1 MGSTREGIT
10 VSSPRPVGVRGPLA
24 PFAVGFEEDLAGQGY
39 RSATDHLYVM
49 AQLSRWMGS
58 EMLGA
63 ADLSLSGIKEFLAW
77 REASGY
83 VGAVS
88 PVRLS
93 RLVDYLVCV
102 GAVAGFESAVADT
115 PVESLIERYRCYL
128 LQERGFQTDSVRV
141 YVDVARLFLL
151 WLSADGD
158 VDLEKATAAEVTR
171 FVLGESQRLRV
182 ASAKAMTTRLRSL
195 LRFLYVQGLT
205 AHPLADAVPSVA
217 GWRLASLPK
226 ALPPSQVA
234 SLLKS
239 CDRRTRIGRRDYA
252 VLIVLSRLG
261 LRAGELAR
269 LRLGDIDWRSG
280 DLLVRGKGGR
290 SDRLPLP
297 VDVGEAI
304 VAWLCRGRPAC
315 LSMSVFVRV
324 RAPHRALTSGGVSA
338 VVWHACARA
347 GVDRTGA
354 HRLRHSAATG
364 MLAAGGSLDEIGQV
378 LRHQRRDTTS
388 IYAKVDR
395 RSLVAVVRP
404 WPGRQ
409 P

>member
-1 MGSTREGIT
+1 M
-10 VSSPRPVGVRGPLA
+10 SSPRPVRVRGPLA
-24 PFAVGFEEDLAGQGY
+24 PFAVGFEEDLDRQGY
-39 RSATDHLYVM
+39 RSASDHLYVM
-49 AQLSRWMGS
+49 AQLSRWMGT
-58 EMLGA
+58 EMLGTS
-63 ADLSLSGIKEFLAW
+63 DLSASGIEDFAGW
-77 REASGY
+77 RKASGY
-83 VGAVS
+83 VTPVS
-88 PVRLS
+88 PTRLC
-93 RLVDYLVCV
+93 RLVDYLVGV
-102 GAVAGFESAVADT
+102 GAVASFEPAVAGT
-115 PVESLIERYRCYL
+115 PVESLIERYSCYL

-158 VDLEKATAAEVTR
+158 LDLENVTAAEVTR

-205 AHPLADAVPSVA
+205 ANPVADAVPSVA
-217 GWRLASLPK
+217 CWRLTSLPE

-234 SLLKS
+234 CLLKS
-239 CDRRTRIGRRDYA
+239 CDRRTRVGRRDFA

-261 LRAGELAR
+261 LRAGEVAR
-269 LRLGDIDWRSG
+269 LQLGDIDWRSG
-280 DLLVRGKGGR
+280 ELLVRGKGGR

-304 VAWLCRGRPAC
+304 VAWLTRGRPPC
-315 LSMSVFVRV
+315 PSQSVFVRV

-338 VVWHACARA
+338 VVGHACERA
-347 GVDRTGA
+347 GLDRAGA

-378 LRHQRRDTTS
+378 LGHQRRDTTA

-395 RSLVAVVRP
+395 RSLLAVIRP
-404 WPGRQ
+404 WPGAR